1 MFAFL
6 NHCRNS
12 LTKHYRRTVAARAL
26 AALDDHQLKD
36 IGINRGQIWAAT
48 DEHNTT
54 RAPSL
59 VA

>member
-1 MFAFL
+1 MFGYL
-6 NHCRNS
+6 NRCRNS

-48 DEHNTT
+48 GEHDA
-54 RAPSL
+54 RRDPSL
-59 VA
+59 AA